1 MISLINSN
9 FLQRKPLFLQYS
21 FLLSLYQVVP
31 RRSSASLRAATPVS
45 SLLVLS
51 QFLNASGYNQYT
63 STNFYISI
71 TKMQSIREIIAQYY
85 RLMDTRQ
92 QKPVF
97 RHRNHISTFFNSDSR
112 FGFPIIDFLWSNLI
126 KIGLYVFFILAQTN
140 KPNKLI

>member
-51 QFLNASGYNQYT
+51 QFLSASGYNQYT
-63 STNFYISI
+63 STNFHISF
-71 TKMQSIREIIAQYY
+71 TETQSIIEIIAQYY
-85 RLMDTRQ
+85 RLRDTLQ

-97 RHRNHISTFFNSDSR
+97 KHRNHISTFFNSDSR
-112 FGFPIIDFLWSNLI
+112 FGFLMIDYLWSNFI
-126 KIGLYVFFILAQTN
+126 KVRLNVFLTRHKQTN
-140 KPNKLI
+140 KLI